1 MSFNSFNK
9 ISKIDDETSISNK
22 IPGQKE
28 YLVIRKTKVFIDGKT
43 VGRQIRHWII
53 SWVIKK
59 LLSGYWTRYCLENNM
74 FNVTQ
79 ISKKKIFNK

>member
-43 VGRQIRHWII
+43 VGRQIRH
-53 SWVIKK
+53 
-59 LLSGYWTRYCLENNM
+59 
-74 FNVTQ
+74 
-79 ISKKKIFNK
+79 